1 MGDLTVTAL
10 GYITPFSYH
19 CITQTHYENPAGT
32 YVQDSIS
39 SYPTAPQLAGESDA
53 RLDTGPP
60 PLSGVTNG
68 APGLSRWAMV
78 ELYKATVLPGK
89 KKGRERE
96 ALCADCLP
104 GWLTTSKLS

>member
-53 RLDTGPP
+53 RLDTGL
-60 PLSGVTNG
+60 PLSSVTNG
-68 APGLSRWAMV
+68 ASGLRMWAMV